1 MSTGVTKC
9 SFALFAYDLKGVCNK
24 SWKMASFFSLGV
36 MGLWTLG
43 APMIATLGCTPSVM
57 GAWSP
62 YPTTV
67 SKDVGP
73 GKPSH

>member
-1 MSTGVTKC
+1 MTKC

-43 APMIATLGCTPSVM
+43 APMIATVGCTPSVT

-62 YPTTV
+62 CPTTV
-67 SKDVGP
+67 SKDVGQ